1 MTRFSDRSPPSFG
14 VRTNNEDRGEGT
26 ALETVDTA
34 RMREHNAGLLLNL
47 IWQQEDISRAEI
59 ARRTGLS
66 RSTVSA
72 IVADL
77 IVSGLVHESGAGDS
91 RGGRRPTL
99 LRFADRAYGI
109 VGIEM
114 GASHL
119 HVVATDLR
127 GRVLAERQRQHPV
140 VAEPQSTL
148 ALLRELVADCLA
160 KLALPRG
167 QLLGVGVAAPCPVYL
182 DAPGR
187 LCRRL
192 MPKWNDVSITGELG
206 QSFGC
211 PIYMDNDANLGALAE
226 RWWGAG
232 RSGEDLAFIKIATG
246 VGAGLIIGGQIYR
259 GAGGTAGEIGHV
271 AIDPRGPVCRCGL
284 TGCLAAMVG
293 AEPMAER
300 ARAELSRGT
309 PSRLSPQQT
318 SLHAIAAAAR
328 DGDALAMQL
337 VAEAGRH
344 LGIGVAGLLN
354 LLNPAVVVLAGP
366 LIAAGDLLLA
376 PIRNTV
382 QHSTLW
388 ESVARSRIQTSEL
401 GEAAIAIGA
410 ATQVLSAALENQ
422 ALFPT
427 WKAAQAVG

>member
-1 MTRFSDRSPPSFG
+1 MS
-14 VRTNNEDRGEGT
+14 EI
-26 ALETVDTA
+26 LETVDTA

-47 IWQQEDISRAEI
+47 IWQSKDISRAEI

-77 IVSGLVHESGAGDS
+77 IASDLVQESGAGDS

-99 LRFADRAYGI
+99 LRFHDEAYTL

-127 GRVLAERQRQHPV
+127 GRVRAERQQEHPV

-148 ALLRELVADCLA
+148 ALVRKLVAECLDDQ
-160 KLALPRG
+160 PRDR
-167 QLLGVGVAAPCPVYL
+167 LLGIGIAVPCPVYL

-192 MPKWNDVSITGELG
+192 MPKWIDISVTDELRK
-206 QSFGC
+206 SFGC

-232 RSGEDLAFIKIATG
+232 RSGEDLAFIKVATG

-284 TGCLAAMVG
+284 SGCLAAMVG
-293 AEPMAER
+293 AEPLAER
-300 ARAELSRGT
+300 ARAELHDGARSVLV
-309 PSRLSPQQT
+309 PKET
-318 SLHAIAAAAR
+318 SLHHIAAAAR
-328 DGDALAMQL
+328 DGDTLATQL
-337 VAEAGRH
+337 VADAGRH
-344 LGIGVAGLLN
+344 LGIAVAGLLN

-366 LIAAGDLLLA
+366 LTAAGDLLLA

-410 ATQVLSAALENQ
+410 ATQVLQAALENQ

>member
-1 MTRFSDRSPPSFG
+1 M
-14 VRTNNEDRGEGT
+14 
-26 ALETVDTA
+26 LETVDTA

-47 IWQQEDISRAEI
+47 IWRHKDISRAEI

-72 IVADL
+72 IVGDL
-77 IVSGLVHESGAGDS
+77 IASNLVHESGSGDS

-99 LRFADRAYGI
+99 LRFDDEAYAI
-109 VGIEM
+109 IGIEM

-127 GRVLAERQRQHPV
+127 GRLRAERQQPHPV
-140 VAEPQSTL
+140 VTEPQSTL
-148 ALLRELVADCLA
+148 ALLRELTRACLSE
-160 KLALPRG
+160 LELPLER
-167 QLLGVGVAAPCPVYL
+167 LLGVGVAVPCPVYL

-192 MPKWNDVSITGELG
+192 MPKWTGISLTDELRK
-206 QSFGC
+206 SFAC

-232 RSGEDLAFIKIATG
+232 RNGEDLAFIKVATG

-284 TGCLAAMVG
+284 SGCLAAMVG
-293 AEPMAER
+293 AEPLAER
-300 ARAELSRGT
+300 ARAELRRNKSVLR
-309 PSRLSPQQT
+309 SQDV
-318 SLHAIAAAAR
+318 SLQRIAAAAR
-328 DGDALAMQL
+328 EGDALAMQL

-344 LGIGVAGLLN
+344 LGIAVAGLLN
-354 LLNPAVVVLAGP
+354 VLNPAVVVLAGP
-366 LIAAGDLLLA
+366 LIAAGDLLLS
-376 PIRNTV
+376 PIRHTV

-401 GEAAIAIGA
+401 GEAAIAVGA
-410 ATQVLSAALENQ
+410 ATQVLGTALENQ

>member
-1 MTRFSDRSPPSFG
+1 MQ
-14 VRTNNEDRGEGT
+14 TNDSGGGNGGG
-26 ALETVDTA
+26 AVLETVDTA

-47 IWQQEDISRAEI
+47 IWRHQDISRAEI

-72 IVADL
+72 IVGDL
-77 IVSGLVHESGAGDS
+77 IASNLVHESGSGDS

-99 LRFADRAYGI
+99 LRFADEAYAI

-127 GRVLAERQRQHPV
+127 GRVRAERQQAQPV
-140 VAEPQSTL
+140 VAEPRSTL
-148 ALLRELVADCLA
+148 AALRELAAACLA
-160 KLALPRG
+160 DLPLPHDR
-167 QLLGVGVAAPCPVYL
+167 LLGVGIAVPCPVYL

-192 MPKWNDVSITGELG
+192 MPEWTDISLTDELRK
-206 QSFGC
+206 SFAC

-232 RSGEDLAFIKIATG
+232 KSGEDLAFIKVATG

-284 TGCLAAMVG
+284 RGCLAAMVG
-293 AEPMAER
+293 AQPMADR
-300 ARAELSRGT
+300 ARAELRRGT
-309 PSRLSPQQT
+309 RSQLRSQEA
-318 SLHAIAAAAR
+318 SLHTIAAAAR
-328 DGDALAMQL
+328 DGDKLAGEL
-337 VAEAGRH
+337 VDQAGHH
-344 LGIGVAGLLN
+344 LGIVVAGLLN

-366 LIAAGDLLLA
+366 LIAAGDLLLG
-376 PIRNTV
+376 PIRSTV

-401 GEAAIAIGA
+401 GDAAIAIGA
-410 ATQVLSAALENQ
+410 ATQVLQAALENQ